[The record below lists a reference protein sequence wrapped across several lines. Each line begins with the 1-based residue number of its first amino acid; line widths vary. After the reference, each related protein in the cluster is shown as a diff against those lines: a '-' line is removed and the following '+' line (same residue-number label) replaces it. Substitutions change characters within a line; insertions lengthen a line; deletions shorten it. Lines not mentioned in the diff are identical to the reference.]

1 MLMPRAQAQAPPAW
15 PMPLLP
21 QVPTIAEAGVPGYSA
36 EPWGGFAVPAGTPDA
51 VMDRL
56 MAALKASLARQRSRR
71 CLSHQRG
78 IETSASPAAFE
89 KFVREELHRDIKLVK
104 KLGLKAE

>member
-36 EPWGGFAVPAGTPDA
+36 EPWDGFAVPAGTPDA

-56 MAALKASLARQRSRR
+56 MAALKASLATP
-71 CLSHQRG
+71 
-78 IETSASPAAFE
+78 EVAE
-89 KFVREELHRDIKLVK
+89 MFVAPVGELKPVP
-104 KLGLKAE
+104 

>member
-1 MLMPRAQAQAPPAW
+1 
-15 PMPLLP
+15 MPLLP

-36 EPWGGFAVPAGTPDA
+36 EPRDGFAVPAGTPDE

-56 MAALKASLARQRSRR
+56 KAALKASLATPEVAEMFVRTSGR
-71 CLSHQRG
+71 

-89 KFVREELHRDIKLVK
+89 KFVREELERDIKLAK